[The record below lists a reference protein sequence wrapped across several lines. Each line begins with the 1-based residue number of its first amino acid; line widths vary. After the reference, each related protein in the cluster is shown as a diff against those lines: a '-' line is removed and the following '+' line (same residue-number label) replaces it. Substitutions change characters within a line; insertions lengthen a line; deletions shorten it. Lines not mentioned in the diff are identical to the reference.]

1 MLLSKLVSPWYP
13 TNALGLERGLAS
25 VVELERTRNN
35 SALVRRAASV
45 GLDES
50 LIRPSFEETNIAN
63 PSELAAIISELSA
76 SAGLVKQKRWSVAL
90 PEGSTRTAILLL
102 ETAPGS
108 NSELEEILTWKMERT
123 FGVALDELSISREKL
138 PPDAQGRA
146 RYLIVAA
153 RLAVLDEYETVFR
166 TLGWRT
172 GMLLPRHIC
181 EGQWLTTNGAQGD
194 GLLLSSSEQGFTALV
209 FRGKQPL
216 ILRTVACEPQDC
228 EDEFY
233 RLLLF
238 YRDRRATDNEAL
250 LSRLLVLGH
259 ALPKSRAAEIVNE
272 TLGTSL
278 KPLAAPDLGLEIP
291 GREISFDAIA
301 APAGLATLS
310 WR

>member
-1 MLLSKLVSPWYP
+1 
-13 TNALGLERGLAS
+13 
-25 VVELERTRNN
+25 
-35 SALVRRAASV
+35 
-45 GLDES
+45 LDES
-50 LIRPSFEETNIAN
+50 LIRPSFDESNVAN

-76 SAGLVKQKRWSVAL
+76 SAGLLKQKRWSVAL
-90 PEGSTRTAILLL
+90 PEGSTRSAILIL

-108 NSELEEILTWKMERT
+108 NAELEEILTWKMERT
-123 FGVALDELSISREKL
+123 FGIALDELSISREKL
-138 PPDAQGRA
+138 PADAQGRA

-166 TLGWRT
+166 ALGWRT
-172 GMLLPRHIC
+172 GMLLPRHMC
-181 EGQWLTTNGAQGD
+181 EGQWLSTNGAPGD

-209 FRGKQPL
+209 FRGKAPL

-238 YRDRRATDNEAL
+238 YRDRRATDNEAT
-250 LSRLLVLGH
+250 LSRLLVLGDG
-259 ALPKSRAAEIVNE
+259 LPKSRAAEIVNE

-278 KPLAAPDLGLEIP
+278 KPLAASDLGLEIP
-291 GREISFDAIA
+291 ASKISFDAIA

>member
-1 MLLSKLVSPWYP
+1 MLSKLVTPRYP
-13 TNALGLERGLAS
+13 TNALGLEKGFAS

-35 SALVRRAASV
+35 GARLRRAASV

-50 LIRPSFEETNIAN
+50 LVRPSFDETNIAD
-63 PSELAAIISELSA
+63 PSELASIVSDLTA
-76 SAGLVKQKRWSVAL
+76 SAGLVKQKKWSVAL
-90 PEGSTRTAILLL
+90 PEASTRSAILIL

-108 NSELEEILTWKMERT
+108 NSELEEMLTWKMERT
-123 FGVALDELSISREKL
+123 FGIALDELSISREKL
-138 PPDAQGRA
+138 LPDAQGRA

-166 TLGWRT
+166 ALGWRT
-172 GMLLPRHIC
+172 GMLLPRHMC
-181 EGQWLTTNGAQGD
+181 EGQWLTTNGAKGD
-194 GLLLSSSEQGFTALV
+194 GLLLSSSEHGFTALV
-209 FRGKQPL
+209 FRGKEPL

-238 YRDRRATDNEAL
+238 YRDRRATDNEAA
-250 LSRLLVLGH
+250 LSRLLVLGQ

-278 KPLAAPDLGLEIP
+278 KPLVAPDLGLEIP
-291 GREISFDAIA
+291 SREISFDAIA